1 MLFFQASFTSE
12 TIKLQIG
19 ISVSNEGAVIRWNTI
34 SRYLNAKN
42 KFIEQSSNLWAT
54 QLYDFRPFSLK
65 SHFFLIDP
73 ARVHFVWQCC
83 YFLFSV
89 DIGNVAL
96 YVDVQLL

>member
-12 TIKLQIG
+12 AMNLQIG
-19 ISVSNEGAVIRWNTI
+19 ISVSNEGAVIQWNTI
-34 SRYLNAKN
+34 SRYLNAQN

-54 QLYDFRPFSLK
+54 QFYGFRTFSLK

-73 ARVHFVWQCC
+73 AWVHFVWQCC

-89 DIGNVAL
+89 DMGNVAL